1 MTLTD
6 EQIDRLEHDIPDV
19 MDFFM
24 LVMDANVKQAANIYK
39 ELRELIQ
46 RQDESEKQ
54 LRQEIDDLRR
64 QVMKLM
70 EAVAEIKMNQAQHET
85 P

>member
-6 EQIDRLEHDIPDV
+6 EQIDRLENDIPDV

-54 LRQEIDDLRR
+54 LRQEIDELRR
-64 QVMKLM
+64 QVMMLM
-70 EAVAEIKMNQAQHET
+70 ESVAEIKMIQAQHET